1 MSLASRVRGLLSE
14 NDMSHRLQELKPP
27 RRVDWDALYREGT
40 PSWETGE
47 PTAELIRL
55 VREKAIARAEPS
67 NWAAARGPTP
77 SISPRPAS
85 RMTAVDSSPTALE
98 RAGRAER
105 EDALLRLVFADAFE
119 FGQTAG
125 QFDLVFDVGLYHFIR
140 QTDLERF
147 LDLLWRT
154 TRPGSHY
161 WTIVARKTNSLAGN
175 PPPVAQK
182 HIYRE
187 LGRLFEVVE
196 VRECRLEGVSVKEG
210 YPAWSCLMRRPVVGK
225 A

>member
-1 MSLASRVRGLLSE
+1 
-14 NDMSHRLQELKPP
+14 MSHRLQELKPF
-27 RRVDWDALYREGT
+27 RRIDWDASYREGT

-47 PTAELIRL
+47 PAAELIRL
-55 VREKAIARAEPS
+55 VREKTIRPCRTLELGCGTGANAIYLAKSGFE
-67 NWAAARGPTP
+67 
-77 SISPRPAS
+77 
-85 RMTAVDSSPTALE
+85 MTAVDSSPTALE
-98 RAGRAER
+98 RARVRAER

-125 QFDLVFDVGLYHFIR
+125 QFDLVFDIGLYHFIR
-140 QTDLERF
+140 HTDLERY

-161 WTIVARKTNSLAGN
+161 LTIAARKTDSLPGS
-175 PPPVAQK
+175 PPPVPQK
-182 HIYRE
+182 QMHRE

-196 VRECRLEGVSVKEG
+196 VRECRLEGVSVKAG